1 MMYTENII
9 DPLEDKKT
17 KTVKTAVR
25 YIVIGLVGI
34 FAGAV
39 TNCVVGGTSGP
50 KAAKMCANAGG
61 FLTGLYMGGK
71 VSDYICEGID
81 IGLAKLEELKDAID
95 EEG

>member
-9 DPLEDKKT
+9 EPVEDKKT

-50 KAAKMCANAGG
+50 RCAQMPAG
-61 FLTGLYMGGK
+61 
-71 VSDYICEGID
+71 S
-81 IGLAKLEELKDAID
+81 
-95 EEG
+95 